1 MEMKE
6 SSRSCGE
13 KKRENRFISLNASNY
28 IHIYIPDGEDN
39 K

>member
-13 KKRENRFISLNASNY
+13 KKRENRFISTNASNY
-28 IHIYIPDGEDN
+28 NHIYIPVGQDN